1 MNTERVKRFI
11 ASADNSEEEQ
21 AEFILNIARFRRA
34 IYKGYVAAGFSPEE
48 AIAFITAELSA
59 PEVVFEGGD
68 DA

>member
-21 AEFILNIARFRRA
+21 AEFILNVARFRRA
-34 IYKGYVAAGFSPEE
+34 IYKAYTSVGFSPEE

>member
-21 AEFILNIARFRRA
+21 AEFILNIARFRRT

-48 AIAFITAELSA
+48 AIAFIIAELSA
-59 PEVVFEGGD
+59 PEIVFEGGD